1 MASDKQIAANRA
13 NAKRSTGPKTALGKS
28 KSSRNALRHGLSC
41 SLKRDALRP
50 EIENLAQA
58 LVVDNGDE
66 EQCLAATAL
75 ACAQWELMRIRSVR
89 ARMMAA
95 IDLSSTDAKGWKR
108 LMALDRYER
117 LAHTSRRRAFR
128 KLASNDR

>member
-41 SLKRDALRP
+41 SLKRDALPP

-66 EQCLAATAL
+66 GQRLAATAL
-75 ACAQWELMRIRSVR
+75 ASAQWELMRIRSVR

-95 IDLSSTDAKGWKR
+95 IDLSSTDASDWKR
-108 LMALDRYER
+108 LVALDRYER

>member
-28 KSSRNALRHGLSC
+28 ISSRNALRHGLSGP
-41 SLKRDALRP
+41 LKRDALPP

-58 LVVDNGDE
+58 LVVDSSVD

-75 ACAQWELMRIRSVR
+75 ASAQWELMRIRAVR

-95 IDLSSTDAKGWKR
+95 IDLSSTDASDWKR